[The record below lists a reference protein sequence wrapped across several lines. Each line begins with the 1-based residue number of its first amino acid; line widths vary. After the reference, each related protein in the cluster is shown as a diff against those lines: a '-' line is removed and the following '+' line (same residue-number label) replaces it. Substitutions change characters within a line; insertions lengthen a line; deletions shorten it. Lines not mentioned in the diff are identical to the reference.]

1 MSYREHMAHVEST
14 MVELGT
20 AAPDFSL
27 PDVVSGNT
35 ISLSSFA
42 GSKGLLV
49 MFLCPHCPY
58 VKHIQSTLAALLKEY
73 AGAPL
78 GIVAI
83 SPNDVAQFPEDGP
96 DGIRTQAAEL
106 AFAFP
111 YCYDESQVAAKAYR
125 ASCTPDFFLFD
136 EGRNLV
142 YRGQMDGS
150 RPKNDT
156 PVTGSDLRAALDAV
170 LAGRPVDP
178 VQRPS
183 IGCNIKWK
191 PGNEPA
197 Y

>member
-1 MSYREHMAHVEST
+1 MAHVEST

>member
-1 MSYREHMAHVEST
+1 MAAVEST
-14 MVELGT
+14 MLELGT

-27 PDVVSGNT
+27 PDVLSGKT

-42 GSKGLLV
+42 SSKGLLV

-58 VKHIQSTLAALLKEY
+58 VKHVQSTLAAVLKEY

-83 SPNDVAQFPEDGP
+83 GSIDAVQFPEDGP
-96 DGIRTQAAEL
+96 DGLRGQAKEL
-106 AFAFP
+106 GFDFP
-111 YCYDESQVAAKAYR
+111 YCYDESQAAAQAYR
-125 ASCTPDFFLFD
+125 AACTPDFFLFD
-136 EGRNLV
+136 DARKLA
-142 YRGQMDGS
+142 YRGQMDGA
-150 RPKNDT
+150 RPRNDT

-183 IGCNIKWK
+183 LGCNIKWK
-191 PGNEPA
+191 KGNQPA

>member
-1 MSYREHMAHVEST
+1 MAAVEST
-14 MVELGT
+14 MLNLGT

-27 PDVVSGNT
+27 PDAVSGKT
-35 ISLSSFA
+35 VSLSSFA

-58 VKHIQSTLAALLKEY
+58 VKHIQATLAALLKEY

-83 SPNDVAQFPEDGP
+83 SSNDVAQFPEDGP
-96 DGIRTQAAEL
+96 DGIRGQASEL
-106 AFAFP
+106 GFDFP
-111 YCYDESQVAAKAYR
+111 YCYDESQAVAQAYR
-125 ASCTPDFFLFD
+125 AACTPDFFLFD
-136 EGRNLV
+136 EARSLV

-150 RPKNDT
+150 RPRNDT

-170 LAGRPVDP
+170 LAGRAVNPA
-178 VQRPS
+178 QRPS

-191 PGNEPA
+191 RGNQPA